1 MSTENSLAGEQD
13 LEPQAEEGTTKET
26 QDRRREK
33 KKKSQILL
41 GALMAPF
48 VSKNSNPILAG
59 LPPTK

>member
-33 KKKSQILL
+33 KKKITN
-41 GALMAPF
+41 F
-48 VSKNSNPILAG
+48 CWEV
-59 LPPTK
+59 